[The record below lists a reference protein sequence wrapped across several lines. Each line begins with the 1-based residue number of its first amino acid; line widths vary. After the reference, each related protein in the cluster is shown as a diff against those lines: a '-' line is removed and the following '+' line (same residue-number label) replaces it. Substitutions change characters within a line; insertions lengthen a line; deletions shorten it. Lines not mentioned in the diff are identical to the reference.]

1 MDIVLLVLSLAL
13 AGTCAGIWLWLQAH
27 AVALR
32 LRREND
38 RLETRIV
45 QQTQI
50 LRRALTTAKA
60 QVERLTAE
68 DRPAR
73 RPRRTAAAI
82 AADEGDAPTALPGF
96 LTRAPASA
104 APASAPEAEGEAAP
118 RRRAPRRKPEAAAA
132 SED

>member
-50 LRRALTTAKA
+50 LRRALTTAEA

-68 DRPAR
+68 DRTKGEVMQALGR
-73 RPRRTAAAI
+73 ELRT
-82 AADEGDAPTALPGF
+82 P
-96 LTRAPASA
+96 
-104 APASAPEAEGEAAP
+104 
-118 RRRAPRRKPEAAAA
+118 
-132 SED
+132 